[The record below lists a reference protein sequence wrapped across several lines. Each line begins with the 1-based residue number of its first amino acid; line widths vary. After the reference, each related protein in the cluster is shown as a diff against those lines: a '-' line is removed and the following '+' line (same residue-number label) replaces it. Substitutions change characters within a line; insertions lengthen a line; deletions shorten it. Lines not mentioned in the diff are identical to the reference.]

1 MPNAM
6 ASFARNHLSSAADR
20 RFKAR
25 YPLELN
31 VDFRSLPGKIEFS
44 GRGLAIN
51 VSSSGVLVRSQHTGS
66 EHAVKVGEL
75 VEMGI
80 EWPLMLDEKIP
91 LRLVAIGRVLR
102 RGVSDFAATFEQY
115 EFRTR
120 KLNLPA
126 V

>member
-1 MPNAM
+1 MSNAT
-6 ASFARNHLSSAADR
+6 ASLARVHSSSAAER

-31 VDFRSLPGKIEFS
+31 VDFRSLLGKTEFS
-44 GRGLAIN
+44 GKGLAIN

-66 EHAVKVGEL
+66 EHAIKVGEL

-80 EWPLMLDEKIP
+80 EWPLMLDEKVP
-91 LRLVAIGRVLR
+91 LRLVATGRVLR
-102 RGVSDFAATFEQY
+102 SRASDFAVAFERY

-120 KLNLPA
+120 KLNQPP

>member
-1 MPNAM
+1 M
-6 ASFARNHLSSAADR
+6 AAVARVYSSRAAER

-31 VDFRSLPGKIEFS
+31 VHFRSLPGKIEFS

-66 EHAVKVGEL
+66 AHAIQVGEL
-75 VEMGI
+75 VEIGI
-80 EWPLMLDEKIP
+80 EWPLMLDEKVP

-102 RGVSDFAATFEQY
+102 RGASDFAATFEQY

-120 KLNLPA
+120 KMDLPR